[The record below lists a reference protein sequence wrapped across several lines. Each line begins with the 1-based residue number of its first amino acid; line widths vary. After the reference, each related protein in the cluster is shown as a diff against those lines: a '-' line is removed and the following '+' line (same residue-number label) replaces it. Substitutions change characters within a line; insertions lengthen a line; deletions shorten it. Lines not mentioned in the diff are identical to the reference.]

1 MMCVEGSIARAL
13 QPKPFRPVP
22 GEIYRLRSGGE
33 YRCMGFD
40 GNEPIL
46 TNMES
51 GWTMTVHGLKRYP
64 SGLIEWD
71 YSTGGHWEPEVY
83 TWMP

>member
-1 MMCVEGSIARAL
+1 MSAVVKILGAV
-13 QPKPFRPVP
+13 PFTPAA
-22 GEIYRLRSGGE
+22 GETYRLRTGGT
-33 YRCMGFD
+33 YKCIGFD

-46 TNMES
+46 TNTES
-51 GWTMTVHGLKRYP
+51 GWTMAVHGLKRYP